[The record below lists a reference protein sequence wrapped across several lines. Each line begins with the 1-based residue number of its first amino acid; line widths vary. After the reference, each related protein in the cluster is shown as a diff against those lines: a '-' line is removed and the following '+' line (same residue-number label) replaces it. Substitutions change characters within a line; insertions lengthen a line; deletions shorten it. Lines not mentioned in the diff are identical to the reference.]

1 MNDLE
6 YLSKL
11 AIQSHGVLT
20 NSTLNKS
27 NITERRI
34 RTLLKNGILKK
45 EHTGVYTLLG
55 SNPTWHQKANIAIYS
70 CGPKARLSHL
80 SVLQLFD
87 LVPINDRNK
96 TIHVLNPRKDYRAQD
111 MHFHRSISIRELDLN
126 NQSFGIKHVTLER
139 ALIDSCG
146 LLNERQLSFIFD
158 TMLSKRLIDPD
169 KINQLLKDLKPA
181 PGRSPRKLIKLI
193 ESTTTTI
200 GSVSVE
206 SQLEKRIE
214 DILRRVSKY
223 DLVRQY
229 EVRTSTNLY
238 RLDFAI
244 PERKIAVEVDGFAF
258 HKDRATFDHDRKRNS
273 ELAILGWTVLH
284 FTSSMKDSDI
294 RNMFKR
300 VQAA

>member
-1 MNDLE
+1 M
-6 YLSKL
+6 
-11 AIQSHGVLT
+11 
-20 NSTLNKS
+20 
-27 NITERRI
+27 
-34 RTLLKNGILKK
+34 
-45 EHTGVYTLLG
+45 
-55 SNPTWHQKANIAIYS
+55 
-70 CGPKARLSHL
+70 
-80 SVLQLFD
+80 
-87 LVPINDRNK
+87 
-96 TIHVLNPRKDYRAQD
+96 
-111 MHFHRSISIRELDLN
+111 
-126 NQSFGIKHVTLER
+126 
-139 ALIDSCG
+139 
-146 LLNERQLSFIFD
+146 
-158 TMLSKRLIDPD
+158 
-169 KINQLLKDLKPA
+169 
-181 PGRSPRKLIKLI
+181 
-193 ESTTTTI
+193 
-200 GSVSVE
+200 E

-300 VQAA
+300 VQDA

>member
-1 MNDLE
+1 
-6 YLSKL
+6 
-11 AIQSHGVLT
+11 
-20 NSTLNKS
+20 
-27 NITERRI
+27 
-34 RTLLKNGILKK
+34 
-45 EHTGVYTLLG
+45 
-55 SNPTWHQKANIAIYS
+55 
-70 CGPKARLSHL
+70 
-80 SVLQLFD
+80 
-87 LVPINDRNK
+87 
-96 TIHVLNPRKDYRAQD
+96 

-158 TMLSKRLIDPD
+158 TMLSKQLIDPD

-181 PGRSPRKLIKLI
+181 PGRSPGKLKKLI